1 MYIKVCYLIFRH
13 PILYEDNFIKYI
25 LIKKGGEKM
34 EIGELVSDA
43 LRYPISDWQ
52 KLLILGV
59 IVILSS
65 VSELAGL
72 LGTTNSSVI
81 MVLGI
86 IGLIFGIL
94 VSGYMIRIIKA
105 SLANVAEIPAMD
117 DWKEMFIDG
126 FKADVV
132 GIIYAIPAIL
142 IMIISIALAALTLLG
157 STSLSDPAALV
168 SLAMGAGIGGIIAL
182 LYMLII
188 TPIIAMA
195 ITNMAYQ
202 DEFGAAFRFSE
213 IMAKISEIGWGNLI
227 IWYIVMI
234 VLFIILS
241 IIGGIITGIFSIIT
255 PILGTLIFDLVVM
268 PYIYMFIS
276 RSVALEYAG

>member
-1 MYIKVCYLIFRH
+1 
-13 PILYEDNFIKYI
+13 
-25 LIKKGGEKM
+25 M

-43 LRYPISDWQ
+43 LRYPLSDWQ

-59 IVILSS
+59 VVILSS
-65 VSELAGL
+65 ISELARM
-72 LGTTNSSVI
+72 LGTTNSAVI
-81 MVLGI
+81 IVLGI
-86 IGLIFGIL
+86 IGLIFSIL

-105 SLANVAEIPAMD
+105 SLANIAEIPAME

-126 FKADVV
+126 IKADVV

-142 IMIISIALAALTLLG
+142 IIIISIALAALTLLG
-157 STSLSDPAALV
+157 STSLSDPAALLG
-168 SLAMGAGIGGIIAL
+168 LAAGAGIGGIIAL

-188 TPIIAMA
+188 TPIIAIA

-202 DEFGAAFRFSE
+202 DEFKAAFRFSE

-268 PYIYMFIS
+268 PYIYMFLS

>member
-1 MYIKVCYLIFRH
+1 
-13 PILYEDNFIKYI
+13 
-25 LIKKGGEKM
+25 M
-34 EIGELVSDA
+34 EIGELISDA

-65 VSELAGL
+65 VSELAGM
-72 LGTTNSSVI
+72 LGTMNSSVTMI
-81 MVLGI
+81 LGI
-86 IGLIFGIL
+86 VGLIFSII

-142 IMIISIALAALTLLG
+142 IMIISIAAALSIIG
-157 STSLSDPAALV
+157 SSSLSDPAVLL
-168 SLAMGAGIGGIIAL
+168 SLAAGAGIGGIIAL

-241 IIGGIITGIFSIIT
+241 IIGGIITGILSIVT